1 MGKLSDKVKDSAL
14 WRVARNV
21 GFNARVEPFW
31 YSFDRLKQRM
41 GFFERWRE
49 KRKLSKLVGTMLKA
63 EVDAAWLD
71 RPGTCVCNLRV
82 AKVGLLSEFQGFLRE
97 SAPSES
103 SKWTHLFA
111 QRDRDSW
118 MVPADFQEPF
128 AAAPFPGSI
137 TSSKRIAEELA
148 EVNRVLKIDETFALA
163 KAKKVDYLDATERD
177 ISIYESRFGTIEG
190 FWGKFTYVLLKKLAD
205 TSVQHQFPAIFA

>member
-31 YSFDRLKQRM
+31 HSFEKLKSRM

-49 KRKLSKLVGTMLKA
+49 KKKLQKLLASTRAHAGEGW
-63 EVDAAWLD
+63 EV
-71 RPGTCVCNLRV
+71 RPGTCVSNLRV
-82 AKVGLLSEFQGFLRE
+82 AKSGLLSEFQAYLRE
-97 SAPSES
+97 SAPAECG
-103 SKWTHLFA
+103 KWKHLLA

-118 MVPADFQEPF
+118 MIPVDFAEPF
-128 AAAPFPGSI
+128 PATPFSGSV
-137 TSSKRIAEELA
+137 TSSPRIAAELA
-148 EVNRVLKIDETFALA
+148 EANRVLRIDETFALA

-177 ISIYESRFGTIEG
+177 ISIFESKFGTEEN

-205 TSVQHQFPAIFA
+205 TSVEHQYPAMFA